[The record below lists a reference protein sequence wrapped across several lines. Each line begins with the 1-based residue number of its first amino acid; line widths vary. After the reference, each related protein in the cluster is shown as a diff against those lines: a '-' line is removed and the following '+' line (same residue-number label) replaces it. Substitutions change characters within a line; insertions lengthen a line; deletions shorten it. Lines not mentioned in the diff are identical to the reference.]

1 MKAEEINAIR
11 SGLSKASL
19 LDAEKEAFVKV
30 QKYQEAA
37 DKRDEAREII
47 KQLPTYDELLDLLE
61 SQLQERDNEI
71 TRLKGLFKKCWLD
84 SKTVEGQWCNFFAN
98 EGSKRPEYTFEKF
111 CKENNIN
118 LTPKQE

>member
-1 MKAEEINAIR
+1 MAEEFIEQN
-11 SGLSKASL
+11 K
-19 LDAEKEAFVKV
+19 VKV
-30 QKYQEAA
+30 FEDHNDFYWAVPETKVKEFLQ
-37 DKRDEAREII
+37 
-47 KQLPTYDELLDLLE
+47 